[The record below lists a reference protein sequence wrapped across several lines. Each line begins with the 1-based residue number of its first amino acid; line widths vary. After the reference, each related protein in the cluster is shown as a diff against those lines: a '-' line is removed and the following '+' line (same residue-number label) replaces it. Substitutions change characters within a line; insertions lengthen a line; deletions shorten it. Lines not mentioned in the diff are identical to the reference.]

1 MGLLSRMSSL
11 IKAKMS
17 SVLDRAEDPAQ
28 TLDYSYEKQLE
39 LLRNVK
45 RGVVEV
51 VTSKRRLQLQA
62 AGLQDNLGK
71 LEDQA
76 RRALAAGREDLARM
90 ALEHKQVIVGQLQGL
105 EGQIED
111 LEKEQEKLSTAETR
125 LSAKVEA
132 FRTRKEVIKAQYS
145 SAAAQ
150 VKIGEA
156 ATGISEEMADV
167 GLAVDRA
174 EEKTRNMRAR
184 ASAIDELVDAG
195 TLEDFS
201 GRPDAVERQLS
212 QISVTRG
219 VEDELAAMKRQLEG
233 PTQPQ
238 QLEEGNDRSHIHG
251 RSIPFSRRAHG
262 PVKRVG
268 PPHRGS
274 GRRRRRSGVPPAL
287 RRHGFPGK
295 K

>member
-1 MGLLSRMSSL
+1 MSRMSSIL
-11 IKAKMS
+11 KAKMS
-17 SVLDRAEDPAQ
+17 SALDRAEDPGE

-62 AGLQDNLGK
+62 AGLKDNLGK

-76 RRALAAGREDLARM
+76 RRALSAGREDLARM
-90 ALEHKQVIVGQLQGL
+90 ALEHKQVIVGQLEGL
-105 EGQIED
+105 ETQIED
-111 LEKEQEKLSTAETR
+111 MEKEQEKLSTAEAR

-132 FRTRKEVIKAQYS
+132 FRTHKEVVKAQYS

-167 GLAVDRA
+167 GLAIDRA
-174 EEKTRNMRAR
+174 EEKTRSMQAR

-195 TLEDFS
+195 TLDDYT
-201 GRPDAVERQLS
+201 GKPDVIERQLA
-212 QISVTRG
+212 QIGASRG
-219 VEDELAAMKRQLEG
+219 VEDELAEMKRQIGG
-233 PTQPQ
+233 PAEPK
-238 QLEEGNDRSHIHG
+238 QLEEG
-251 RSIPFSRRAHG
+251 
-262 PVKRVG
+262 K
-268 PPHRGS
+268 
-274 GRRRRRSGVPPAL
+274 
-287 RRHGFPGK
+287 
-295 K
+295 

>member
-1 MGLLSRMSSL
+1 MGLLSRMSSI

-17 SVLDRAEDPAQ
+17 DVLDRTEDPGQ
-28 TLDYSYEKQLE
+28 TLDYSYEKQVE

-51 VTSKRRLQLQA
+51 VTSKRRLELQA
-62 AGLQDNLGK
+62 DSLKENLGK

-76 RRALAAGREDLARM
+76 RKALGAGREDLARM
-90 ALEHKQVIVGQLQGL
+90 ALEHKQLIVQQLQGL
-105 EGQIED
+105 EGQVED
-111 LEKEQEKLSTAETR
+111 LEKEQEKLSTAEAR

-132 FRTRKEVIKAQYS
+132 FRTHKEVIKAQYS

-174 EEKTRNMRAR
+174 EEKTQKMRAR

-195 TLEDFS
+195 TLDDFS
-201 GRPDAVERQLS
+201 GRPDAVERQLA
-212 QISVTRG
+212 QISVTQG
-219 VEDELAAMKRQLEG
+219 VEDELARMKLQIEA
-233 PTQPQ
+233 PKQPK
-238 QLEEGNDRSHIHG
+238 QLEEG
-251 RSIPFSRRAHG
+251 
-262 PVKRVG
+262 K
-268 PPHRGS
+268 
-274 GRRRRRSGVPPAL
+274 
-287 RRHGFPGK
+287 
-295 K
+295 

>member
-1 MGLLSRMSSL
+1 MGLLSRMSS
-11 IKAKMS
+11 IVKAKMS
-17 SVLDRAEDPAQ
+17 AVLDRAEDPGE

-62 AGLQDNLGK
+62 EGLKANLGK

-76 RRALAAGREDLARM
+76 RRALGAGREDLARM
-90 ALEHKQVIVGQLQGL
+90 AIEHKQVIVEQL
-105 EGQIED
+105 EGMQTQVED
-111 LEKEQEKLSTAETR
+111 LEKEQEKLSAAETR

-132 FRTRKEVIKAQYS
+132 FRTHKEVIKAQYS

-167 GLAVDRA
+167 GLAIDRA

-195 TLEDFS
+195 TLEDLS
-201 GRPDAVERQLS
+201 SRPDAIERQLAQVGVS
-212 QISVTRG
+212 QG
-219 VEDELAAMKRQLEG
+219 VEDELAEMKRQIAG
-233 PTQPQ
+233 PNQPK
-238 QLEEGNDRSHIHG
+238 QLEEG
-251 RSIPFSRRAHG
+251 
-262 PVKRVG
+262 K
-268 PPHRGS
+268 
-274 GRRRRRSGVPPAL
+274 
-287 RRHGFPGK
+287 
-295 K
+295 

>member
-1 MGLLSRMSSL
+1 MSSIL
-11 IKAKMS
+11 KAKMS
-17 SVLDRAEDPAQ
+17 GVLDRVEDPGQ

-51 VTSKRRLQLQA
+51 VTSKRRLELQSDS
-62 AGLQDNLGK
+62 LKENLAK
-71 LEDQA
+71 LDGQA
-76 RRALAAGREDLARM
+76 RTALGAGREDLARM
-90 ALEHKQVIVGQLQGL
+90 ALEHKQVIVQQLQGL
-105 EGQIED
+105 DGQIAD

-167 GLAVDRA
+167 GMAVDRA
-174 EEKTRNMRAR
+174 EEKTNNMRAK
-184 ASAIDELVDAG
+184 AAAIDELVEAG

-201 GRPDAVERQLS
+201 SPRSDAVERQLAQLSVS
-212 QISVTRG
+212 QG
-219 VEDELAAMKRQLEG
+219 VEDELAQMKRQIEG
-233 PTQPQ
+233 PKQQ
-238 QLEEGNDRSHIHG
+238 KQLEEG
-251 RSIPFSRRAHG
+251 
-262 PVKRVG
+262 K
-268 PPHRGS
+268 
-274 GRRRRRSGVPPAL
+274 
-287 RRHGFPGK
+287 
-295 K
+295 